1 MKLHRK
7 QAAFNRRERE
17 NVERV
22 KKRRKVKK
30 RWTPLKIL
38 LLIALML
45 VIGAGGFIGYTY
57 YQVDQTVKKIQSPVK
72 NTGDTVVEKQK
83 PVSVLLLGV
92 DQRPGERGRSD
103 SIMIMTL
110 NPTQNESRLISIPR
124 DTKVEIVGRGTN
136 DKINHAYSFG
146 GPEMAIKTV
155 EKFLDI
161 PINYYAEINM
171 EGFTSLVDAVGG
183 VTVVND
189 IDFDYEGE
197 KFSIGK
203 INLNGNQALKYTR
216 MRYDDPRGDF
226 GRQMRQRQVIEQVV
240 AKLSSDVSVSKFNA
254 IMDVVGKN
262 AQTNVS
268 FKPMRTL
275 AFDYMNAFQNQK
287 NLKLEGTGGK
297 EADGIYYWNPT
308 EDSLAQTKTALRYS
322 LGLE

>member
-1 MKLHRK
+1 M
-7 QAAFNRRERE
+7 
-17 NVERV
+17 ERV

-30 RWTPLKIL
+30 RWTPLKIM
-38 LLIALML
+38 LLIALVL
-45 VIGAGGFIGYTY
+45 VVGVGGFIGYTY

-72 NTGDTVVEKQK
+72 NTGDKVVEEQK

-103 SIMIMTL
+103 SIMVMTL
-110 NPTQNESRLISIPR
+110 NPTRNESRLISIPR
-124 DTKVEIVGRGTN
+124 DTKVDIVGKGTN

-155 EKFLDI
+155 EKFLNI

-183 VTVVND
+183 VTVNND
-189 IDFDYEGE
+189 IDFTVSGTH
-197 KFSIGK
+197 FPVGK
-203 INLNGNQALKYTR
+203 VNLDGKSALKFTR
-216 MRYDDPRGDF
+216 MRYEDPRGDF
-226 GRQMRQRQVIEQVV
+226 GRQMRQREVIAQV
-240 AKLSSDVSVSKFNA
+240 ANKLSSDVSVSNFNA

-275 AFDYMNAFQNQK
+275 AFDYMDAFRNQK

-297 EADGIYYWNPT
+297 EGDGIYYWHPT
-308 EDSLAQTKTALRYS
+308 DDSLKETQTALRYS
-322 LGLE
+322 LDME

>member
-1 MKLHRK
+1 L
-7 QAAFNRRERE
+7 
-17 NVERV
+17 ERV
-22 KKRRKVKK
+22 KKKRKVKK
-30 RWTPLKIL
+30 RWTPLKIM
-38 LLIALML
+38 LLIALVL
-45 VIGAGGFIGYTY
+45 IVGVGGFIGYTY

-72 NTGDTVVEKQK
+72 NTGDKVVEDQK

-103 SIMIMTL
+103 SIMVMTL
-110 NPTQNESRLISIPR
+110 NPTRNESRLISIPR
-124 DTKVEIVGRGTN
+124 DTKVDIVGKGTN

-155 EKFLDI
+155 EKFLNI

-183 VTVVND
+183 VTVNND
-189 IDFDYEGE
+189 IDFTVSGTH
-197 KFSIGK
+197 FPVGK
-203 INLNGNQALKYTR
+203 VNLDGKSALKFTR
-216 MRYDDPRGDF
+216 MRYEDPRGDF
-226 GRQMRQRQVIEQVV
+226 GRQMRQREVIAQV
-240 AKLSSDVSVSKFNA
+240 ANKLSSDVSVSNFNA

-275 AFDYMNAFQNQK
+275 AFDYMDAFRNQK

-297 EADGIYYWNPT
+297 EGDGIYYWHPT
-308 EDSLAQTKTALRYS
+308 EDSLKETQTALRYS
-322 LGLE
+322 LDME

>member
-1 MKLHRK
+1 M
-7 QAAFNRRERE
+7 
-17 NVERV
+17 ERV

-30 RWTPLKIL
+30 RWTPLKIM
-38 LLIALML
+38 LLIALVL
-45 VIGAGGFIGYTY
+45 VVGVGGFIGYTY

-72 NTGDTVVEKQK
+72 NTGDKVVEEQK
-83 PVSVLLLGV
+83 PVSVLLLGI

-103 SIMIMTL
+103 SIMVMTL
-110 NPTQNESRLISIPR
+110 NPTRNESRLISIPR
-124 DTKVEIVGRGTN
+124 DTKVDIVGKGTN

-155 EKFLDI
+155 EKFLNI

-183 VTVVND
+183 VTVNND
-189 IDFDYEGE
+189 IDFTVSGTH
-197 KFSIGK
+197 FPVGK
-203 INLNGNQALKYTR
+203 VNLDGKSALKFTR
-216 MRYDDPRGDF
+216 MRYEDPRGDF
-226 GRQMRQRQVIEQVV
+226 GRQMRQREVIAQV
-240 AKLSSDVSVSKFNA
+240 ANKLSSDVSVSNFNA

-275 AFDYMNAFQNQK
+275 AFDYMDAFRNQK

-297 EADGIYYWNPT
+297 EGDGIYYWHPT
-308 EDSLAQTKTALRYS
+308 EDSLKETQTALRYS
-322 LGLE
+322 LDME

>member
-1 MKLHRK
+1 M
-7 QAAFNRRERE
+7 
-17 NVERV
+17 
-22 KKRRKVKK
+22 
-30 RWTPLKIL
+30 
-38 LLIALML
+38 LLIALVL
-45 VIGAGGFIGYTY
+45 IVGVGGFIGYTY

-72 NTGDTVVEKQK
+72 NTGDKVVEDQK

-103 SIMIMTL
+103 SIMVMTL
-110 NPTQNESRLISIPR
+110 NPTRNESRLISIPR
-124 DTKVEIVGRGTN
+124 DTKVDIVGKGTN

-183 VTVVND
+183 VTVNNDLDFTVSGTHFPVGKVNLD
-189 IDFDYEGE
+189 
-197 KFSIGK
+197 GK
-203 INLNGNQALKYTR
+203 SALKFTR
-216 MRYDDPRGDF
+216 MRYEDPRGDF
-226 GRQMRQRQVIEQVV
+226 GRQMRQREVIAQV
-240 AKLSSDVSVSKFNA
+240 ANKLSSDVSVSNFNA

-275 AFDYMNAFQNQK
+275 AFDYMDAFRNQK

-297 EADGIYYWNPT
+297 EGDGIYYWHPT
-308 EDSLAQTKTALRYS
+308 DDSLKETQTALRYS
-322 LGLE
+322 LDME

>member
-1 MKLHRK
+1 M
-7 QAAFNRRERE
+7 
-17 NVERV
+17 ERV

-30 RWTPLKIL
+30 RWTPLKIM
-38 LLIALML
+38 LLIALVL
-45 VIGAGGFIGYTY
+45 VVGVGGFIGYTY

-72 NTGDTVVEKQK
+72 NTGDKVVENQK

-103 SIMIMTL
+103 SIMVMTL
-110 NPTQNESRLISIPR
+110 NPTRNESRLISIPR
-124 DTKVEIVGRGTN
+124 DTKVDIVGKGTN

-155 EKFLDI
+155 EKFLNI

-183 VTVVND
+183 VTVNND
-189 IDFDYEGE
+189 IDFTVSGTH
-197 KFSIGK
+197 FPVGK
-203 INLNGNQALKYTR
+203 VNLDGKSALKFTR
-216 MRYDDPRGDF
+216 MRYEDPRGDF
-226 GRQMRQRQVIEQVV
+226 GRQMRQREVIAQV
-240 AKLSSDVSVSKFNA
+240 ANKLSSDVSVSNFNA

-275 AFDYMNAFQNQK
+275 AFDYMDAFRNQK

-297 EADGIYYWNPT
+297 EGDGIYYWHPT
-308 EDSLAQTKTALRYS
+308 EVSLKETQTALRYS
-322 LGLE
+322 LDME

>member
-1 MKLHRK
+1 M
-7 QAAFNRRERE
+7 
-17 NVERV
+17 ERV

-30 RWTPLKIL
+30 RWTPLKIM
-38 LLIALML
+38 LLIALVL
-45 VIGAGGFIGYTY
+45 IVSVGGFIGYTY

-72 NTGDTVVEKQK
+72 NTGDKVVEEQK

-103 SIMIMTL
+103 SIMVMTL
-110 NPTQNESRLISIPR
+110 NPTRNESRLISIPR
-124 DTKVEIVGRGTN
+124 DTKVDIVGKGTN

-155 EKFLDI
+155 EKFLNI

-183 VTVVND
+183 VTVNND
-189 IDFDYEGE
+189 IDFTVSGTH
-197 KFSIGK
+197 FPVGK
-203 INLNGNQALKYTR
+203 VNLDGKSALKFTR
-216 MRYDDPRGDF
+216 MRYEDPRGDF
-226 GRQMRQRQVIEQVV
+226 GRQMRQREVIAQV
-240 AKLSSDVSVSKFNA
+240 ANKLSSDVSVSNFNA

-275 AFDYMNAFQNQK
+275 AFDYMDAFRNQK

-297 EADGIYYWNPT
+297 EGDGIYYWHPT
-308 EDSLAQTKTALRYS
+308 EDSLKETQTALRYS
-322 LGLE
+322 LDME

>member
-1 MKLHRK
+1 M
-7 QAAFNRRERE
+7 
-17 NVERV
+17 ERV

-30 RWTPLKIL
+30 RWTPLKIM
-38 LLIALML
+38 LLIALVL
-45 VIGAGGFIGYTY
+45 VVGVGGFIGYTY

-72 NTGDTVVEKQK
+72 NTGDKVIEEQK

-103 SIMIMTL
+103 SIMVMTL
-110 NPTQNESRLISIPR
+110 NPTRNESRLISIPR
-124 DTKVEIVGRGTN
+124 DTKVDIVGKGTN

-155 EKFLDI
+155 EKFLNI

-183 VTVVND
+183 VTVNND
-189 IDFDYEGE
+189 IDFTVSGTH
-197 KFSIGK
+197 FPVGK
-203 INLNGNQALKYTR
+203 VNLDGKSALKFTR
-216 MRYDDPRGDF
+216 MRYEDPRGDF
-226 GRQMRQRQVIEQVV
+226 GRQMRQREVIAQV
-240 AKLSSDVSVSKFNA
+240 ANKLSSDVSVSNFNA

-275 AFDYMNAFQNQK
+275 AFDYMDAFRNQK

-297 EADGIYYWNPT
+297 EGDGIYYWHPT
-308 EDSLAQTKTALRYS
+308 EDSLKETQTALRYS
-322 LGLE
+322 LDME

>member
-1 MKLHRK
+1 M
-7 QAAFNRRERE
+7 
-17 NVERV
+17 ERV

-30 RWTPLKIL
+30 RWTPLKIM
-38 LLIALML
+38 LLIALVL
-45 VIGAGGFIGYTY
+45 VVGIGGFIGYTY

-72 NTGDTVVEKQK
+72 NTGDKVVEEQK

-103 SIMIMTL
+103 SIMVMTL
-110 NPTQNESRLISIPR
+110 NPTRNESRLISIPR
-124 DTKVEIVGRGTN
+124 DTKVDIVGKGTN

-155 EKFLDI
+155 EKFLNI

-183 VTVVND
+183 VTVNND
-189 IDFDYEGE
+189 IDFTVSGTH
-197 KFSIGK
+197 FPVGK
-203 INLNGNQALKYTR
+203 VNLDGKSALKFTR
-216 MRYDDPRGDF
+216 MRYEDPRGDF
-226 GRQMRQRQVIEQVV
+226 GRQMRQREVIAQV
-240 AKLSSDVSVSKFNA
+240 ANKLSSDVSVSNFNA

-275 AFDYMNAFQNQK
+275 AFDYMDAFRNQK

-297 EADGIYYWNPT
+297 EGDGIYYWHPT
-308 EDSLAQTKTALRYS
+308 EDSLKETQTALRYS
-322 LGLE
+322 LDME

>member
-1 MKLHRK
+1 M
-7 QAAFNRRERE
+7 
-17 NVERV
+17 
-22 KKRRKVKK
+22 
-30 RWTPLKIL
+30 
-38 LLIALML
+38 LLIALVL
-45 VIGAGGFIGYTY
+45 IVGVGGFIGYTY

-72 NTGDTVVEKQK
+72 NTGDKVVEDQK

-103 SIMIMTL
+103 SIMVMTL
-110 NPTQNESRLISIPR
+110 NPTRNESRLISIPR
-124 DTKVEIVGRGTN
+124 DTKVDIVGKGTN

-155 EKFLDI
+155 EKFLNI

-183 VTVVND
+183 VTVNND
-189 IDFDYEGE
+189 IDFTVSGTH
-197 KFSIGK
+197 FPVGK
-203 INLNGNQALKYTR
+203 VNLDGKSALKFTR
-216 MRYDDPRGDF
+216 MRYEDPRGDF
-226 GRQMRQRQVIEQVV
+226 GRQMRQREVIAQV
-240 AKLSSDVSVSKFNA
+240 ANKLSSDVSVSNFNA

-275 AFDYMNAFQNQK
+275 AFDYMDAFRNQK

-297 EADGIYYWNPT
+297 EGDGIYYWHPT
-308 EDSLAQTKTALRYS
+308 DDSLKETQTALRYS
-322 LGLE
+322 LDME

>member
-1 MKLHRK
+1 M
-7 QAAFNRRERE
+7 
-17 NVERV
+17 ERV

-30 RWTPLKIL
+30 RWTPLKIM
-38 LLIALML
+38 LLIALVL
-45 VIGAGGFIGYTY
+45 VVGVGGFIGYTY
-57 YQVDQTVKKIQSPVK
+57 YQVDQTVKKIQAPVK
-72 NTGDTVVEKQK
+72 NTGDKVVEEQK

-103 SIMIMTL
+103 SIMVMTL
-110 NPTQNESRLISIPR
+110 NPTRNESRLISIPR
-124 DTKVEIVGRGTN
+124 DTKVDIVGKGTN

-155 EKFLDI
+155 EKFLNI

-183 VTVVND
+183 VTVYND
-189 IDFDYEGE
+189 LDFTSAGTH
-197 KFSIGK
+197 FSVGK
-203 INLNGNQALKYTR
+203 INLTGADALKYTR
-216 MRYDDPRGDF
+216 MRYEDPRGDF

-240 AKLSSDVSVSKFNA
+240 GKLSSDVSISNFNA

-275 AFDYMNAFQNQK
+275 AFDYMDAFRNQK

-297 EADGIYYWNPT
+297 EGDGIYYWHPT
-308 EDSLAQTKTALRYS
+308 DDSLKETQTALRYS
-322 LGLE
+322 LDME

>member
-1 MKLHRK
+1 M
-7 QAAFNRRERE
+7 
-17 NVERV
+17 ERV

-30 RWTPLKIL
+30 RWTPLKIM
-38 LLIALML
+38 LLIALVL
-45 VIGAGGFIGYTY
+45 VIGVGGFIGYTY

-72 NTGDTVVEKQK
+72 NTGDKVVEEQK

-103 SIMIMTL
+103 SIMVMTL
-110 NPTQNESRLISIPR
+110 NPTRNESRLISIPR
-124 DTKVEIVGRGTN
+124 DTKVDIVGKGTN

-155 EKFLDI
+155 EKFLNI

-183 VTVVND
+183 VTVNND
-189 IDFDYEGE
+189 IDFTVSGTH
-197 KFSIGK
+197 FPVGK
-203 INLNGNQALKYTR
+203 VNLDGKSALKFTR
-216 MRYDDPRGDF
+216 MRYEDPRGDF
-226 GRQMRQRQVIEQVV
+226 GRQMRQREVIAQV
-240 AKLSSDVSVSKFNA
+240 ANKLSSDVSVSNFNA

-275 AFDYMNAFQNQK
+275 AFDYMDAFRNQK

-297 EADGIYYWNPT
+297 EGDGIYYWHPT
-308 EDSLAQTKTALRYS
+308 EDSLKETQTALRYS
-322 LGLE
+322 LDME

>member
-1 MKLHRK
+1 M
-7 QAAFNRRERE
+7 
-17 NVERV
+17 ERV

-30 RWTPLKIL
+30 RWTPLKIM
-38 LLIALML
+38 LLIALVL
-45 VIGAGGFIGYTY
+45 VVGVGGFIGYTY

-72 NTGDTVVEKQK
+72 NTGDKVVEEQK

-103 SIMIMTL
+103 SIMVMTL
-110 NPTQNESRLISIPR
+110 NPTRNESRLISIPR
-124 DTKVEIVGRGTN
+124 DTKVDIVGKGTN

-155 EKFLDI
+155 EKFLNI

-183 VTVVND
+183 VTVNND
-189 IDFDYEGE
+189 IDFTVSGTH
-197 KFSIGK
+197 FPVGK
-203 INLNGNQALKYTR
+203 VNLDGKSALKFTR
-216 MRYDDPRGDF
+216 MRYEDPRGDF
-226 GRQMRQRQVIEQVV
+226 GRQMRQREVIAQV
-240 AKLSSDVSVSKFNA
+240 ANKLSSDVSVSNFNA

-275 AFDYMNAFQNQK
+275 AFDYMDAFRNQK

-297 EADGIYYWNPT
+297 EGDGIYYWHPT
-308 EDSLAQTKTALRYS
+308 EDSLKETQTALRYS
-322 LGLE
+322 LDME

>member
-1 MKLHRK
+1 M
-7 QAAFNRRERE
+7 
-17 NVERV
+17 
-22 KKRRKVKK
+22 
-30 RWTPLKIL
+30 
-38 LLIALML
+38 LLIALVL
-45 VIGAGGFIGYTY
+45 VVGVGGFIGYTY

-72 NTGDTVVEKQK
+72 NTGDKVIEEQK

-103 SIMIMTL
+103 SIMVMTL
-110 NPTQNESRLISIPR
+110 NPTRNESRLISIPR
-124 DTKVEIVGRGTN
+124 DTKVDIVGKGTN

-155 EKFLDI
+155 EKFLNI

-183 VTVVND
+183 VTVNND
-189 IDFDYEGE
+189 IDFTVSGTH
-197 KFSIGK
+197 FPVGK
-203 INLNGNQALKYTR
+203 VNLDGKSALKFTR
-216 MRYDDPRGDF
+216 MRYEDPRGDF
-226 GRQMRQRQVIEQVV
+226 GRQMRQREVIAQV
-240 AKLSSDVSVSKFNA
+240 ANKLSSDVSVSNFNA

-275 AFDYMNAFQNQK
+275 AFDYMDAFRNQK

-297 EADGIYYWNPT
+297 EGDGIYYWHPT
-308 EDSLAQTKTALRYS
+308 EDSLKETQTALRYS
-322 LGLE
+322 LDME

>member
-7 QAAFNRRERE
+7 QATFNRRERE

-38 LLIALML
+38 LLIALVL
-45 VIGAGGFIGYTY
+45 VIGVGGFIGYTY

-72 NTGDTVVEKQK
+72 NTGDKVVEKQK

-183 VTVVND
+183 VTVNND
-189 IDFDYEGE
+189 LDFKVGE
-197 KFSIGK
+197 KQFTVGK
-203 INLNGNQALKYTR
+203 INLNGDEALKYTR
-216 MRYDDPRGDF
+216 MRYEDPRGDF

-275 AFDYMNAFQNQK
+275 AFDYMDAFQNQK

>member
-1 MKLHRK
+1 M
-7 QAAFNRRERE
+7 
-17 NVERV
+17 
-22 KKRRKVKK
+22 KK
-30 RWTPLKIL
+30 RWTPLKIM
-38 LLIALML
+38 LLIALVL
-45 VIGAGGFIGYTY
+45 IVGVGGFIGYTY

-72 NTGDTVVEKQK
+72 NTGDKVVEDQK

-103 SIMIMTL
+103 SIMVMTL
-110 NPTQNESRLISIPR
+110 NPTRNESRLISIPR
-124 DTKVEIVGRGTN
+124 DTKVDIVGKGTN

-155 EKFLDI
+155 EKFLNI

-183 VTVVND
+183 VTVNND
-189 IDFDYEGE
+189 IDFTVSGTH
-197 KFSIGK
+197 FPVGK
-203 INLNGNQALKYTR
+203 VNLDGKSALKFTR
-216 MRYDDPRGDF
+216 MRYEDPRGDF
-226 GRQMRQRQVIEQVV
+226 GRQMRQREVIAQV
-240 AKLSSDVSVSKFNA
+240 ANKLSSDVSVSNFNA

-275 AFDYMNAFQNQK
+275 AFDYMDAFRNQK

-297 EADGIYYWNPT
+297 EGDGIYYWHPT
-308 EDSLAQTKTALRYS
+308 EDSLKETQTALRYS
-322 LGLE
+322 LDME

>member
-1 MKLHRK
+1 L
-7 QAAFNRRERE
+7 
-17 NVERV
+17 ERV

-30 RWTPLKIL
+30 RWTPLKIM
-38 LLIALML
+38 LLIALVL
-45 VIGAGGFIGYTY
+45 VVGVGGFIGYTY

-72 NTGDTVVEKQK
+72 NTGDKVVEEQK

-103 SIMIMTL
+103 SIMVMTL
-110 NPTQNESRLISIPR
+110 NPTRNESRLISIPR
-124 DTKVEIVGRGTN
+124 DTKVDIVGKGTN

-155 EKFLDI
+155 EKFLNI

-183 VTVVND
+183 VTVNND
-189 IDFDYEGE
+189 IDFTVSGTH
-197 KFSIGK
+197 FPVGK
-203 INLNGNQALKYTR
+203 VNLDGKSALKFTR
-216 MRYDDPRGDF
+216 MRYEDPRGDF
-226 GRQMRQRQVIEQVV
+226 GRQMRQREVIAQV
-240 AKLSSDVSVSKFNA
+240 ANKLSSDVSVSNFNA

-275 AFDYMNAFQNQK
+275 AFDYMDAFRNQK

-297 EADGIYYWNPT
+297 EGDGIYYWHPT
-308 EDSLAQTKTALRYS
+308 EDSLKETQTALRYS
-322 LGLE
+322 LDME

>member
-1 MKLHRK
+1 L
-7 QAAFNRRERE
+7 
-17 NVERV
+17 ERV
-22 KKRRKVKK
+22 KKKRKVKK
-30 RWTPLKIL
+30 RWTPLKIM
-38 LLIALML
+38 LLIALVL
-45 VIGAGGFIGYTY
+45 IVGVGGFIGYTY

-72 NTGDTVVEKQK
+72 NTGDKVVEDQK

-103 SIMIMTL
+103 SIMVMTL
-110 NPTQNESRLISIPR
+110 NPTRNESRLISIPR
-124 DTKVEIVGRGTN
+124 DTKVDIVGHGTN

-155 EKFLDI
+155 EKFLNI

-183 VTVVND
+183 VTVNND
-189 IDFDYEGE
+189 IDFTVSGTH
-197 KFSIGK
+197 FPVGK
-203 INLNGNQALKYTR
+203 VNLDGKSALKFTR
-216 MRYDDPRGDF
+216 MRYEDPRGDF
-226 GRQMRQRQVIEQVV
+226 GRQMRQREVIAQV
-240 AKLSSDVSVSKFNA
+240 ANKLSSDVSVSNFNA

-275 AFDYMNAFQNQK
+275 AFDYMDAFRNQK

-297 EADGIYYWNPT
+297 EGDGIYYWHPT
-308 EDSLAQTKTALRYS
+308 DDSLKETQTALRYS
-322 LGLE
+322 LDME

>member
-1 MKLHRK
+1 M
-7 QAAFNRRERE
+7 ERI
-17 NVERV
+17 

-30 RWTPLKIL
+30 RWTPLKIM
-38 LLIALML
+38 LLIALVL
-45 VIGAGGFIGYTY
+45 VVGVGGFIGYTY

-72 NTGDTVVEKQK
+72 NTGDKVVEEQK

-103 SIMIMTL
+103 SIMVMTL
-110 NPTQNESRLISIPR
+110 NPTRNESRLISIPR
-124 DTKVEIVGRGTN
+124 DTKVDIVGKGTN

-155 EKFLDI
+155 EKFLNI

-183 VTVVND
+183 VTVNND
-189 IDFDYEGE
+189 IDFTVSGTHFPVGKVNLDGE
-197 KFSIGK
+197 S
-203 INLNGNQALKYTR
+203 ALKFTR
-216 MRYDDPRGDF
+216 MRYEDPRGDF
-226 GRQMRQRQVIEQVV
+226 GRQMRQREVIAQV
-240 AKLSSDVSVSKFNA
+240 ANKLSSDVSVSNFNA

-275 AFDYMNAFQNQK
+275 AFDYMDAFRNQK

-297 EADGIYYWNPT
+297 EGDGIYYWHPT
-308 EDSLAQTKTALRYS
+308 EDSLKETQTALRYS
-322 LGLE
+322 LDME

>member
-1 MKLHRK
+1 M
-7 QAAFNRRERE
+7 
-17 NVERV
+17 
-22 KKRRKVKK
+22 KK
-30 RWTPLKIL
+30 RWTPLKIM
-38 LLIALML
+38 LLIALVL
-45 VIGAGGFIGYTY
+45 VVGVGGFIGYTY

-72 NTGDTVVEKQK
+72 NTGDKVVEEQK

-103 SIMIMTL
+103 SIMVMTL
-110 NPTQNESRLISIPR
+110 NPTRNESRLISIPR
-124 DTKVEIVGRGTN
+124 DTKVDIVGKGTN

-155 EKFLDI
+155 EKFLNI

-183 VTVVND
+183 VTVYND
-189 IDFDYEGE
+189 LDFTSAGTH
-197 KFSIGK
+197 FSVGK
-203 INLNGNQALKYTR
+203 INLTGADALKYTR
-216 MRYDDPRGDF
+216 MRYEDPRGDF

-240 AKLSSDVSVSKFNA
+240 GKLSSDVSISNFNA

-275 AFDYMNAFQNQK
+275 AFDYMDAFRNQK

-297 EADGIYYWNPT
+297 EGDGIYYWHPT
-308 EDSLAQTKTALRYS
+308 DDSLKETQTALRYS
-322 LGLE
+322 LDME

>member
-7 QAAFNRRERE
+7 QATYNRRERGK
-17 NVERV
+17 VERV

-30 RWTPLKIL
+30 RWTPLKIM
-38 LLIALML
+38 LLIALVL
-45 VIGAGGFIGYTY
+45 VIGIGGFIGYTY
-57 YQVDQTVKKIQSPVK
+57 YQVDQTVKKIQSPIK
-72 NTGDTVVEKQK
+72 NTGDEVVEKQK

-124 DTKVEIVGRGTN
+124 DTKVEIVGKGTN

-183 VTVVND
+183 VTVNND
-189 IDFDYEGE
+189 LDFKVGD
-197 KFSIGK
+197 KQFTVGK
-203 INLNGNQALKYTR
+203 INLNGDEALKYTR
-216 MRYDDPRGDF
+216 MRYEDPRGDF

-275 AFDYMNAFQNQK
+275 AFDYMDAFKNQK

-297 EADGIYYWNPT
+297 GADGIYYWHPT
-308 EDSLAQTKTALRYS
+308 DDSLAQTKTALRYS

>member
-1 MKLHRK
+1 M
-7 QAAFNRRERE
+7 
-17 NVERV
+17 ERV

-30 RWTPLKIL
+30 RWTPLKIM
-38 LLIALML
+38 LLIALVL
-45 VIGAGGFIGYTY
+45 VVGVGGFIGYTY

-72 NTGDTVVEKQK
+72 NTGDKVVEEQK

-103 SIMIMTL
+103 SIMVMTL
-110 NPTQNESRLISIPR
+110 NPTRNESRLISIPR
-124 DTKVEIVGRGTN
+124 DTKVDIVGKGTN

-183 VTVVND
+183 VTVNND
-189 IDFDYEGE
+189 IDFTVSGTHFPVGKVNLDGE
-197 KFSIGK
+197 S
-203 INLNGNQALKYTR
+203 ALKFTR
-216 MRYDDPRGDF
+216 MRYEDPRGDF
-226 GRQMRQRQVIEQVV
+226 GRQMRQREVIAQV
-240 AKLSSDVSVSKFNA
+240 ANKLSSDVSVSNFNA

-275 AFDYMNAFQNQK
+275 AFDYMDAFRNQK

-297 EADGIYYWNPT
+297 EGDGIYYWHPT
-308 EDSLAQTKTALRYS
+308 DDSLKETQTALRYS
-322 LGLE
+322 LDME

>member
-1 MKLHRK
+1 M
-7 QAAFNRRERE
+7 
-17 NVERV
+17 ERV

-30 RWTPLKIL
+30 RWTPLKIM
-38 LLIALML
+38 LLIALVL
-45 VIGAGGFIGYTY
+45 IVGVGGFIGYTY

-72 NTGDTVVEKQK
+72 NTGDKVVEDQK

-103 SIMIMTL
+103 SIMVMTL
-110 NPTQNESRLISIPR
+110 NPTRNESRLISIPR
-124 DTKVEIVGRGTN
+124 DTKVDIVGHGTN

-155 EKFLDI
+155 EKFLNI

-183 VTVVND
+183 VTVNND
-189 IDFDYEGE
+189 IDFTVSGTH
-197 KFSIGK
+197 FPVGK
-203 INLNGNQALKYTR
+203 VNLDGKSALKFTR
-216 MRYDDPRGDF
+216 MRYEDPRGDF
-226 GRQMRQRQVIEQVV
+226 GRQMRQREVIAQV
-240 AKLSSDVSVSKFNA
+240 ANKLSSDVSVSNFNA

-275 AFDYMNAFQNQK
+275 AFDYMDAFRNQK

-297 EADGIYYWNPT
+297 EGDGIYYWHPT
-308 EDSLAQTKTALRYS
+308 EDSLKETQTALRYS
-322 LGLE
+322 LDME

>member
-1 MKLHRK
+1 M
-7 QAAFNRRERE
+7 
-17 NVERV
+17 ERV
-22 KKRRKVKK
+22 KKRRKMKK
-30 RWTPLKIL
+30 RWTPLKIM
-38 LLIALML
+38 LLIALVL
-45 VIGAGGFIGYTY
+45 VVGVGGFIGYTY

-72 NTGDTVVEKQK
+72 NTGDKVVEEQK

-103 SIMIMTL
+103 SIMVMTL
-110 NPTQNESRLISIPR
+110 NPTRNESRLISIPR
-124 DTKVEIVGRGTN
+124 DTKVDIVGKGTN

-155 EKFLDI
+155 EKFLNI

-183 VTVVND
+183 VTVYND
-189 IDFDYEGE
+189 LDFTSAGTH
-197 KFSIGK
+197 FSVGK
-203 INLNGNQALKYTR
+203 INLTGADALKYTR
-216 MRYDDPRGDF
+216 MRYEDPRGDF

-240 AKLSSDVSVSKFNA
+240 GKLSSDVSISNFNA

-275 AFDYMNAFQNQK
+275 AFDYMDAFRNQK

-297 EADGIYYWNPT
+297 EGDGIYYWHPT
-308 EDSLAQTKTALRYS
+308 DDSLKETQTALRYS
-322 LGLE
+322 LDME

>member
-1 MKLHRK
+1 M
-7 QAAFNRRERE
+7 
-17 NVERV
+17 
-22 KKRRKVKK
+22 
-30 RWTPLKIL
+30 
-38 LLIALML
+38 LLIALVL
-45 VIGAGGFIGYTY
+45 VVGVGGFIGYTY

-72 NTGDTVVEKQK
+72 NTGDKVVEDQK

-103 SIMIMTL
+103 SIMVMTL
-110 NPTQNESRLISIPR
+110 NPTRNESRLISIPR
-124 DTKVEIVGRGTN
+124 DTKVDIVGKGTN

-155 EKFLDI
+155 EKFLNI

-183 VTVVND
+183 VTVNND
-189 IDFDYEGE
+189 IDFTVSGTHFPVGKVNLDGE
-197 KFSIGK
+197 S
-203 INLNGNQALKYTR
+203 ALKFTR
-216 MRYDDPRGDF
+216 MRYEDPRGDF
-226 GRQMRQRQVIEQVV
+226 GRQMRQREVIAQV
-240 AKLSSDVSVSKFNA
+240 ANKLSSDVSVSNFNA

-275 AFDYMNAFQNQK
+275 AFDYMDAFRNQK

-297 EADGIYYWNPT
+297 EGDGIYYWHPT
-308 EDSLAQTKTALRYS
+308 DDSLKETQTALRYS
-322 LGLE
+322 LDME

>member
-1 MKLHRK
+1 M
-7 QAAFNRRERE
+7 
-17 NVERV
+17 
-22 KKRRKVKK
+22 
-30 RWTPLKIL
+30 
-38 LLIALML
+38 LLIALVL
-45 VIGAGGFIGYTY
+45 VVGIGGFIGYTY

-72 NTGDTVVEKQK
+72 NTGDKVVEEQK

-103 SIMIMTL
+103 SIMVMTL
-110 NPTQNESRLISIPR
+110 NPTRNESRLISIPR
-124 DTKVEIVGRGTN
+124 DTKVDIVGKGTN

-155 EKFLDI
+155 EKFLNI

-183 VTVVND
+183 VTVNND
-189 IDFDYEGE
+189 IDFTVSGTH
-197 KFSIGK
+197 FPVGK
-203 INLNGNQALKYTR
+203 VNLDGKSALKFTR
-216 MRYDDPRGDF
+216 MRYEDPRGDF
-226 GRQMRQRQVIEQVV
+226 GRQMRQREVIAQV
-240 AKLSSDVSVSKFNA
+240 ANKLSSDVSVSNFNA

-275 AFDYMNAFQNQK
+275 AFDYMDAFRNQK

-297 EADGIYYWNPT
+297 EGDGIYYWHPT
-308 EDSLAQTKTALRYS
+308 EDSLKETQTALRYS
-322 LGLE
+322 LDME

>member
-1 MKLHRK
+1 M
-7 QAAFNRRERE
+7 
-17 NVERV
+17 
-22 KKRRKVKK
+22 KK
-30 RWTPLKIL
+30 RWTPLKIM
-38 LLIALML
+38 LLIALVL
-45 VIGAGGFIGYTY
+45 VVGVGGFIGYTY

-72 NTGDTVVEKQK
+72 NTGDKVIEEQK

-103 SIMIMTL
+103 SIMVMTL
-110 NPTQNESRLISIPR
+110 NPTRNESRLISIPR
-124 DTKVEIVGRGTN
+124 DTKVDIVGKGTN

-155 EKFLDI
+155 EKFLNI

-183 VTVVND
+183 VTVNND
-189 IDFDYEGE
+189 IDFTVSGTH
-197 KFSIGK
+197 FPVGK
-203 INLNGNQALKYTR
+203 VNLDGKSALKFTR
-216 MRYDDPRGDF
+216 MRYEDPRGDF
-226 GRQMRQRQVIEQVV
+226 GRQMRQREVIAQV
-240 AKLSSDVSVSKFNA
+240 ANKLSSDVSVSNFNA

-275 AFDYMNAFQNQK
+275 AFDYMDAFRNQK

-297 EADGIYYWNPT
+297 EGDGIYYWHPT
-308 EDSLAQTKTALRYS
+308 EDSLKETQTALRYS
-322 LGLE
+322 LDME

>member
-1 MKLHRK
+1 M
-7 QAAFNRRERE
+7 
-17 NVERV
+17 ERV

-30 RWTPLKIL
+30 RWTPLKIM
-38 LLIALML
+38 LLIALVL
-45 VIGAGGFIGYTY
+45 VVGVGGFIGYTY

-72 NTGDTVVEKQK
+72 NTGDKVVEEQK

-103 SIMIMTL
+103 SIMVMTL
-110 NPTQNESRLISIPR
+110 NPTRNESRLISIPR
-124 DTKVEIVGRGTN
+124 DTKVDIVGKGTN

-155 EKFLDI
+155 EKFLNI

-183 VTVVND
+183 VTVNND
-189 IDFDYEGE
+189 IDFTVSGTH
-197 KFSIGK
+197 FPIGK
-203 INLNGNQALKYTR
+203 VNLDGKSALKFTR
-216 MRYDDPRGDF
+216 MRYEDPRGDF
-226 GRQMRQRQVIEQVV
+226 GRQMRQREVIAQV
-240 AKLSSDVSVSKFNA
+240 ANKLSSDVSVSNFNA

-275 AFDYMNAFQNQK
+275 AFDYMDAFRNQK

-297 EADGIYYWNPT
+297 EGDGIYYWHPT
-308 EDSLAQTKTALRYS
+308 EDSLKETQTALRYS
-322 LGLE
+322 LDME

>member
-1 MKLHRK
+1 M
-7 QAAFNRRERE
+7 
-17 NVERV
+17 ERV

-30 RWTPLKIL
+30 RWTPLKIM
-38 LLIALML
+38 LLIALVL
-45 VIGAGGFIGYTY
+45 VVGVGGFIGYTY

-72 NTGDTVVEKQK
+72 NTGDKVVEEQK

-103 SIMIMTL
+103 SIMVMTL
-110 NPTQNESRLISIPR
+110 NPTRNESRLISIPR
-124 DTKVEIVGRGTN
+124 DTKVDIVGKGTN

-155 EKFLDI
+155 EKFLNI

-183 VTVVND
+183 ITVNND
-189 IDFDYEGE
+189 IDFTVSGTH
-197 KFSIGK
+197 FPVGK
-203 INLNGNQALKYTR
+203 VNLDGKSALKFTR
-216 MRYDDPRGDF
+216 MRYEDPRGDF
-226 GRQMRQRQVIEQVV
+226 GRQMRQREVIAQV
-240 AKLSSDVSVSKFNA
+240 ANKLSSDVSVSNFNA

-275 AFDYMNAFQNQK
+275 AFDYMDAFRNQK

-297 EADGIYYWNPT
+297 EGDGIYYWHPT
-308 EDSLAQTKTALRYS
+308 EDSLKETQTALRYS
-322 LGLE
+322 LDME

>member
-1 MKLHRK
+1 M
-7 QAAFNRRERE
+7 
-17 NVERV
+17 ERV

-30 RWTPLKIL
+30 RWTPLKIM
-38 LLIALML
+38 LLIALVL
-45 VIGAGGFIGYTY
+45 VVGVGGFIGYTY
-57 YQVDQTVKKIQSPVK
+57 YQVDQTVKKIQAPVK
-72 NTGDTVVEKQK
+72 NTGDKVVEEQK

-103 SIMIMTL
+103 SIMVMTL
-110 NPTQNESRLISIPR
+110 NPTRNESRLISIPR
-124 DTKVEIVGRGTN
+124 DTKVDIVGKGTN

-183 VTVVND
+183 VTVYND
-189 IDFDYEGE
+189 LDFTSAGTH
-197 KFSIGK
+197 FSVGK
-203 INLNGNQALKYTR
+203 INLTGADALKYTR
-216 MRYDDPRGDF
+216 MRYEDPRGDF

-240 AKLSSDVSVSKFNA
+240 GKLSSDVSISNFNA

-275 AFDYMNAFQNQK
+275 AFDYMDAFRNQK

-297 EADGIYYWNPT
+297 ESDGIYYWHPT
-308 EDSLAQTKTALRYS
+308 DDSLKETQTALRYS
-322 LGLE
+322 LDME

>member
-1 MKLHRK
+1 M
-7 QAAFNRRERE
+7 
-17 NVERV
+17 ERV

-30 RWTPLKIL
+30 RWTPLKIM
-38 LLIALML
+38 LLIALVL
-45 VIGAGGFIGYTY
+45 VVGVGGFIGYTY

-72 NTGDTVVEKQK
+72 NTGDKIVEEQK

-103 SIMIMTL
+103 SIMVMTL
-110 NPTQNESRLISIPR
+110 NPTRNESRLISIPR
-124 DTKVEIVGRGTN
+124 DTKVDIVGKGTN

-183 VTVVND
+183 VTVNNDLDFTVSGTHFPVGKVNLD
-189 IDFDYEGE
+189 
-197 KFSIGK
+197 GK
-203 INLNGNQALKYTR
+203 SALKFTR
-216 MRYDDPRGDF
+216 MRYEDPRGDF
-226 GRQMRQRQVIEQVV
+226 GRQMRQREVIAQV
-240 AKLSSDVSVSKFNA
+240 ANKLSSDVSVSNFNA

-275 AFDYMNAFQNQK
+275 AFDYMDAFRNQK

-297 EADGIYYWNPT
+297 EGDGIYYWHPT
-308 EDSLAQTKTALRYS
+308 EDSLKETQTALRYS
-322 LGLE
+322 LDME

>member
-1 MKLHRK
+1 M
-7 QAAFNRRERE
+7 
-17 NVERV
+17 ERV
-22 KKRRKVKK
+22 KKKRKVKK
-30 RWTPLKIL
+30 RWTPLKIM
-38 LLIALML
+38 LLIALVL
-45 VIGAGGFIGYTY
+45 VVGVGGFIGYTY

-72 NTGDTVVEKQK
+72 NTGDKVVEDQK

-103 SIMIMTL
+103 SIMVMTL
-110 NPTQNESRLISIPR
+110 NPTRNESRLISIPR
-124 DTKVEIVGRGTN
+124 DTKVDIVGKGTN

-183 VTVVND
+183 VTVYND
-189 IDFDYEGE
+189 LDFTSAGTH
-197 KFSIGK
+197 FSVGK
-203 INLNGNQALKYTR
+203 INLTGADALKYTR
-216 MRYDDPRGDF
+216 MRYEDPRGDF

-240 AKLSSDVSVSKFNA
+240 GKLSSDVSISNFNA

-275 AFDYMNAFQNQK
+275 AFDYMDAFRNQK

-297 EADGIYYWNPT
+297 ESDGIYYWHPT
-308 EDSLAQTKTALRYS
+308 DDSLKETQTALRYS
-322 LGLE
+322 LDME